1 MSLYE
6 RLNLS
11 NNADTN
17 EIRKAYLKLSKT
29 EHPDKGGDADRFKS
43 LQQAYEVLSDEQA
56 RAYYDQT
63 GQIPGEQEQMQGH
76 GHGQGMPFQFPF
88 NMGNIFGNMFNG
100 GMRQQQQQ
108 PKQQKAPPKVHEIGL
123 SLRDYFYGKRIE
135 VKFERQKFCVQC
147 KGQGS
152 ESFEQC
158 GPCGGAGVREMH
170 IMIGPGMAAVT
181 RGPCDQCSGNG
192 KRALGVCS
200 GCKGSKFTNQE
211 KSLSVII
218 EPGMNP
224 GDVLKF
230 YSECSDN
237 HSYEEPGDV
246 HIVLREA
253 DELSSLIRI
262 EDGLHTT
269 HKISLSEGLLGTK
282 HTVKG
287 HPAHPNGLIVDIPPG
302 TLRGDI
308 VVIEGEGMPCRGTT
322 RKGNLHIAITLDL
335 TADDKNRLIQN
346 RDVFIKVFG

>member
-11 NNADTN
+11 NTADAQ
-17 EIRKAYLKLSKT
+17 EIRRAYLKLSKT
-29 EHPDKGGDADRFKS
+29 EHPDKGGDAERFKS
-43 LQQAYEVLSDEQA
+43 LQKAYEVLSDDQA

-63 GQIPGEQEQMQGH
+63 GQIPGEQEQMQQGH
-76 GHGQGMPFQFPF
+76 GHGMPFQFPF
-88 NMGNIFGNMFNG
+88 NMGDIFGNMFNG
-100 GMRQQQQQ
+100 GNRPQTQR
-108 PKQQKAPPKVHEIGL
+108 KQQKGPPKVHEIGL

-135 VKFERQKFCVQC
+135 IKFERQKFCLQC

-152 ESFEQC
+152 EKFEQC
-158 GPCGGAGVREMH
+158 GPCGGSGVRETH
-170 IMIGPGMAAVT
+170 IMIGPGMAAVS

-192 KRALGVCS
+192 KRALGNCS

-218 EPGMNP
+218 EPGMIP

-230 YSECSDN
+230 NSECSDN

-253 DELSSLIRI
+253 DEVSTLIRI
-262 EDGLHTT
+262 ENDLHAT
-269 HKISLSEGLLGTK
+269 HKLSLSEGLLGTK
-282 HTVKG
+282 YTIKG
-287 HPAHPNGLIVDIPPG
+287 HPAHPNGLTVDIAPG

-308 VVIEGEGMPCRGTT
+308 VLIEGEGMPCRGST
-322 RKGNLHIAITLDL
+322 RKGNLNIAISLDL
-335 TADDKNRLIQN
+335 TADDKQRLIKN
-346 RDVFIKVFG
+346 RDLFVKVFS